1 MLSDDIINTLQNM
14 LNRGYPNVKDLQ
26 DPVLGQALQF
36 KIINESVPYSLVFL
50 FNVGPV
56 FFMRNVREICAILV
70 RHLQQPFKFTKKL
83 ISPK

>member
-1 MLSDDIINTLQNM
+1 MLSDDIIKTLQNM

-56 FFMRNVREICAILV
+56 FF
-70 RHLQQPFKFTKKL
+70 
-83 ISPK
+83 